1 MGKINS
7 GILGPIS
14 GRIGGVVGARWKSQP
29 YLRSYVVPGASN
41 TALQLAQRARFAYVV
56 ASAKY
61 FVGRVFNPYYDK
73 FLSKVSGFN
82 RYCSNNIPKA
92 PGFTP
97 IDNYIVTDGPLYPGS
112 AMTAVFDSVGHE
124 VEISWNPAL
133 GVDGADDDVAIYW
146 VRDRISNVVLFGA
159 DSTRVT
165 ALVQITSIPAG
176 WVAANLDC
184 GVFFAKMT
192 GTLVSKISRN
202 LAVTATAA

>member
-7 GILGPIS
+7 GILGPVS

-29 YLRSYVVPGASN
+29 YLRSYVIPGASN
-41 TALQLAQRARFAYVV
+41 TALQIAQRARFAYVV

-92 PGFTP
+92 PGFVA
-97 IDNYIVTDGPLYPGS
+97 IDNYTVTDGPLYPGS
-112 AMTAVFDSVGHE
+112 SLVATLDAVAHE
-124 VEISWNPAL
+124 VEIAWDPAL
-133 GVDGADDDVAIYW
+133 GVDGANDDVSIAW
-146 VRDRISNVVLFGA
+146 VRDRVSNVVMFAA
-159 DSTRVT
+159 DATRAT
-165 ALVQITSIPAG
+165 GPVQITSIPVG
-176 WVAANLDC
+176 WVATDLDC

-192 GTLVSKISRN
+192 GTLVTKISRN
-202 LAVTATAA
+202 LSVTAVAA